1 MPRSSP
7 RWMKTVARSETGHS
21 KGFVVFPIRCAFSG
35 QAQKRRP
42 YVLPK
47 CYQCNHLFAKE
58 QAESMRTQV
67 KPQRGLSAI
76 RPYVPGK
83 PIEEVK
89 REYGLTD
96 VIKLASNENPLGA
109 SPKVLAALAAALPEL
124 NLYPDAQSYTLR
136 QAIAGRLGVAFD
148 QITVGNGADGIIR
161 ELCVAYL
168 NDDDEV
174 IVSRSSFP
182 VYDISVNVMRGKLVK
197 TPLTADFRFDLA
209 AMAAAITD
217 RTRLIFVCNPN
228 NPTGT
233 IVTADEVEAF
243 TTQVPDHVLV
253 VFDEAYYEFVDAEDY
268 PDTLRYV
275 REGRR
280 NVIVLRTFSKGYGI
294 AGIRLG
300 YGVAQPELL
309 APMNAG
315 KESFPVNRLAQV
327 AGLAALEDDE
337 FLHRTLAMNRAGLA
351 YLYEQFSRLG
361 LKYVESHGNFVLLDV
376 GPAAPYVFEAL
387 LRLGVIVRPCTA
399 YDLPH
404 CLRITVGT
412 PEQNARF
419 IAALEGVLEV

>member
-1 MPRSSP
+1 
-7 RWMKTVARSETGHS
+7 
-21 KGFVVFPIRCAFSG
+21 
-35 QAQKRRP
+35 
-42 YVLPK
+42 
-47 CYQCNHLFAKE
+47 
-58 QAESMRTQV
+58 V

-76 RPYVPGK
+76 QPYVPGK

-124 NLYPDAQSYTLR
+124 NLYPDARSYTLR
-136 QAIAGRLGVAFD
+136 QAIARCLGVPAK
-148 QITVGNGADGIIR
+148 QITVGNGSDGIIR
-161 ELCVAYL
+161 EVCVAYL
-168 NDDDEV
+168 EDGDEV

-182 VYDISVNVMRGKLVK
+182 VYDISVNVMRGRLVK
-197 TPLTADFRFDLA
+197 TPLTADYRLDLTA
-209 AMAAAITD
+209 LVAAITD

-233 IVTADEVEAF
+233 IVTADEVDAF
-243 TTQVPDHVLV
+243 MAQAPDHVLV
-253 VFDEAYYEFVDAEDY
+253 VFDEAYYEFVDAAGY

-275 REGRR
+275 REGRG
-280 NVIVLRTFSKGYGI
+280 NVMVLRTFSKGYGI

-309 APMNAG
+309 APMNAC
-315 KESFPVNRLAQV
+315 KESFSVNRLAQV

-351 YLYEQFSRLG
+351 YLYEQLDRLG
-361 LKYVESHGNFVLLDV
+361 LNYLESQTNFVLLEV
-376 GPAAPYVFEAL
+376 GPGATAVFQAL
-387 LRLGVIVRPCTA
+387 LQKGVIVRSCVG

-404 CLRITVGT
+404 WLRVTVGT

-419 IAALEGVLEV
+419 IAALETVLESSGQAVTRS

>member
-1 MPRSSP
+1 
-7 RWMKTVARSETGHS
+7 
-21 KGFVVFPIRCAFSG
+21 
-35 QAQKRRP
+35 
-42 YVLPK
+42 
-47 CYQCNHLFAKE
+47 
-58 QAESMRTQV
+58 MRTQV

-76 RPYVPGK
+76 QPYVPGK

-124 NLYPDAQSYTLR
+124 NLYPDARSYTLR
-136 QAIAGRLGVAFD
+136 QAIARCLGVPAK
-148 QITVGNGADGIIR
+148 QITVGNGSDGIIR
-161 ELCVAYL
+161 EVCVAYL
-168 NDDDEV
+168 EDGDEV

-182 VYDISVNVMRGKLVK
+182 VYDISVNVMRGRLVK
-197 TPLTADFRFDLA
+197 TPLTADYRLDLTA
-209 AMAAAITD
+209 LVAAITD

-233 IVTADEVEAF
+233 IVTADEVDAF
-243 TTQVPDHVLV
+243 MAQAPDHVLV
-253 VFDEAYYEFVDAEDY
+253 VFDEAYYEFVDAAGY

-275 REGRR
+275 REGRG
-280 NVIVLRTFSKGYGI
+280 NVMVLRTFSKGYGI

-309 APMNAG
+309 APMNAC
-315 KESFPVNRLAQV
+315 KESFSVNRLAQV

-351 YLYEQFSRLG
+351 YLYEQLDRLG
-361 LKYVESHGNFVLLDV
+361 LNYLESQTNFVLLEV
-376 GPAAPYVFEAL
+376 GPGATAVFQAL
-387 LRLGVIVRPCTA
+387 LQKGVIVRSCVG

-404 CLRITVGT
+404 WLRVTVGT

-419 IAALEGVLEV
+419 IAALETVLESSGQAVTRS